1 MNQGSWTTGLVPFA
15 GFLGVMPG
23 GFGGAGFV
31 VQELSVFKERRPCL
45 GRRYERRS
53 GLIGAMSADHGL
65 IGGGRLGRVFDRAY
79 GVFVPAC
86 DGTSTGFVM
95 KRNKG
100 IWWMPWH

>member
-1 MNQGSWTTGLVPFA
+1 M
-15 GFLGVMPG
+15 
-23 GFGGAGFV
+23 